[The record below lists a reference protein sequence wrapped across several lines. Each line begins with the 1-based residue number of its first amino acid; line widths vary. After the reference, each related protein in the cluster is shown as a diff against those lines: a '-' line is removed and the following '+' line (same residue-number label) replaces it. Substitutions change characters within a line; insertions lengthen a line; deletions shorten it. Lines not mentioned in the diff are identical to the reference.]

1 MPEEKREIRHCSN
14 CGEIVDNR
22 FCPACGQENREYKAT
37 FKEMMKEFTAHAF
50 NLDSRFFRTVKYLL
64 FHPGLLTIEYFK
76 GRRESYISPLRL
88 YLIFSMLYFL
98 TFAVHNFYEDI
109 CKGVKLVETGIHAN
123 EVDSLET
130 MLTETANNLTN
141 APDTTRNNT
150 LEVFNQEVQMDS
162 EEFTSS
168 FINSAPKVM
177 FFLLPLAALI
187 LKLLYRRK
195 ILYFQHLIFLLH
207 VHSFFFL
214 SMFVFRIIHF
224 GIVFAIFSLLS
235 SVYLYTALKKYY
247 QQSIIKTLIKLS
259 LFSTFYFII
268 LAILL
273 VGNMMISFFSVI

>member
-1 MPEEKREIRHCSN
+1 MI
-14 CGEIVDNR
+14 
-22 FCPACGQENREYKAT
+22 
-37 FKEMMKEFTAHAF
+37 KEFTSHAF
-50 NLDSRFFRTVKYLL
+50 NLDSRFLKTVKYLL
-64 FHPGLLTIEYFK
+64 FKPGWLTIEYFK
-76 GRRESYISPLRL
+76 GRRQSYISPLRL

-98 TFAVHNFYEDI
+98 TFAVQNFYEDI
-109 CKGVKLVETGIHAN
+109 SKGVKLVETGIQAI

-130 MLTETANNLTN
+130 MLTETVNNLAS
-141 APDTTRNNT
+141 APDTTRNGII
-150 LEVFNQEVQMDS
+150 EIFNQDVQMDS

-214 SMFVFRIIHF
+214 TMFVFRIIHF
-224 GIVFAIFSLLS
+224 EIVFAIFFLLS

-273 VGNMMISFFSVI
+273 VGNMMISFFSII